1 MVKRRLVLRAI
12 SVSRRDV
19 IRSRLRHSCAD
30 FHGCVMPGKPGPMCT
45 LPPSAPC
52 RIVGSRKEPVVT
64 AGLAGGNTMIRF
76 CRSLAGIAAALAPLA
91 LSIALAQAQ
100 TGYPDRPVKIIV
112 PIGPGGSYDLV
123 GRHLADVLSKRTGQA
138 FFVENKP
145 GAGTVVGTQAAAQSE
160 PDGYTLLVGG
170 LSNMAFNS
178 ALYSKLAYDPLKD
191 FVPVALVYRF
201 GYVMVG
207 RKDMP
212 QATLKE
218 IVAAAKAAPG
228 SITVATAGVGTGQQL
243 VAAAF
248 MKAAGVKLLE
258 VPYKG
263 SPPAFTDLL
272 AGRIDL
278 FFDSIAAGLPYI
290 QSGQVRGI
298 AVLSSRRSPLAP
310 DVPTLSEAGVPGLDI
325 DSWLWI
331 FAAAKTP
338 PDVIATL
345 RRDIRGSLPEL
356 KERFEKSG
364 GEAWDLPDDK
374 VDAFVASE
382 YESWTKL
389 IREAGIKL
397 D

>member
-1 MVKRRLVLRAI
+1 MFRI
-12 SVSRRDV
+12 
-19 IRSRLRHSCAD
+19 
-30 FHGCVMPGKPGPMCT
+30 
-45 LPPSAPC
+45 C
-52 RIVGSRKEPVVT
+52 R
-64 AGLAGGNTMIRF
+64 
-76 CRSLAGIAAALAPLA
+76 ALAWIATA
-91 LSIALAQAQ
+91 LLPGLGASQAQ
-100 TGYPDRPVKIIV
+100 TSYPDRPVKIIV

-123 GRHLADVLSKRTGQA
+123 GRQLADVLSRRTGQS

-201 GYVMVG
+201 GYVMVA
-207 RKDMP
+207 RKDLP
-212 QATLKE
+212 QAGLAD
-218 IVAAAKAAPG
+218 IVTAAKASPG
-228 SITVATAGVGTGQQL
+228 AISVATAGVGTGQHL

-248 MKAAGVKLLE
+248 MKAAGVKLQE

-278 FFDSIAAGLPYI
+278 FFDSVAAGLPYV
-290 QSGQVRGI
+290 QSGQARGI
-298 AVLSSRRSPLAP
+298 AVLSSKRSSLAP
-310 DVPTLSEAGVPGLDI
+310 DMPTMSEAGVPGLDV
-325 DSWLWI
+325 DSWLGI
-331 FAAAKTP
+331 FAPAKTP
-338 PDVIATL
+338 PEIIARL
-345 RRDIRGSLPEL
+345 RADIRAVLPDL
-356 KERFEKSG
+356 RERFEKSG
-364 GEAWDLPDDK
+364 GEVFDLPNDK
-374 VDAFVASE
+374 IDAFVKSE
-382 YESWTKL
+382 YDTWTKL

>member
-1 MVKRRLVLRAI
+1 M
-12 SVSRRDV
+12 
-19 IRSRLRHSCAD
+19 
-30 FHGCVMPGKPGPMCT
+30 
-45 LPPSAPC
+45 
-52 RIVGSRKEPVVT
+52 
-64 AGLAGGNTMIRF
+64 MIGF
-76 CRSLAGIAAALAPLA
+76 CRSLAWIAAALAALA
-91 LSIALAQAQ
+91 LGDAVAQAQ
-100 TGYPDRPVKIIV
+100 TAYPDHPVKIIV
-112 PIGPGGSYDLV
+112 PIGTGGSYDLV

-145 GAGTVVGTQAAAQSE
+145 GAGTVVGTQAAAQSA

-178 ALYSKLAYDPLKD
+178 ALYSKLGYDPLKD

-212 QATLKE
+212 QTTLKD
-218 IVAAAKAAPG
+218 IVAAAKANPG
-228 SITVATAGVGTGQQL
+228 SITVATAGVGTGQHL

-278 FFDSIAAGLPYI
+278 FFDSIAAGLPYV
-290 QSGQVRGI
+290 QSGQARGI

-310 DVPTLSEAGVPGLDI
+310 EVPTMSEAGVPGLDV
-325 DSWLWI
+325 DSWLGI
-331 FAAAKTP
+331 FAPAKTP
-338 PDVIATL
+338 PDVIAKL
-345 RRDIRGSLPEL
+345 RGDIRAALPDL
-356 KERFEKSG
+356 RERFEKSG
-364 GEAWDLPDDK
+364 GEVWDLPNDRL
-374 VDAFVASE
+374 DAFVVSE
-382 YESWTKL
+382 YENWTKL

>member
-1 MVKRRLVLRAI
+1 
-12 SVSRRDV
+12 
-19 IRSRLRHSCAD
+19 
-30 FHGCVMPGKPGPMCT
+30 
-45 LPPSAPC
+45 
-52 RIVGSRKEPVVT
+52 
-64 AGLAGGNTMIRF
+64 MIGF
-76 CRSLAGIAAALAPLA
+76 WRSLACVAFVPLA
-91 LSIALAQAQ
+91 LDAGMARAQSA
-100 TGYPDRPVKIIV
+100 YPDRPVKIIV
-112 PIGPGGSYDLV
+112 PIGAGGSYDLV
-123 GRHLADVLSKRTGQA
+123 GRYLADVLSKRTGQA

-170 LSNMAFNS
+170 LSNIAFNS

-207 RKDMP
+207 RKELP
-212 QATLKE
+212 QANLAE
-218 IVAAAKAAPG
+218 IVATAKSSPG
-228 SITVATAGVGTGQQL
+228 SITVATAGVGTGQHL

-248 MKAAGVKLLE
+248 MKAAGAKLLE

-278 FFDSIAAGLPYI
+278 FFDSIAAGLPYV
-290 QSGQVRGI
+290 QSGQARGI
-298 AVLSSRRSPLAP
+298 AVLSSKRSPLIP
-310 DVPTLSEAGVPGLDI
+310 DVPTLSEAGVPGLDV
-325 DSWLWI
+325 DSWLGI
-331 FAAAKTP
+331 FVPAKTP
-338 PDVIATL
+338 PEVIAKL
-345 RRDIRGSLPEL
+345 RGDIRASLPDL
-356 KERFEKSG
+356 RERFEKSG
-364 GEAWDLPDDK
+364 GEVWDLPDERLN
-374 VDAFVASE
+374 AFVASE

>member
-1 MVKRRLVLRAI
+1 MFRI
-12 SVSRRDV
+12 
-19 IRSRLRHSCAD
+19 
-30 FHGCVMPGKPGPMCT
+30 
-45 LPPSAPC
+45 C
-52 RIVGSRKEPVVT
+52 RW
-64 AGLAGGNTMIRF
+64 LAWTV
-76 CRSLAGIAAALAPLA
+76 AALAVVA
-91 LSIALAQAQ
+91 ACNTVAQAQ
-100 TGYPDRPVKIIV
+100 TSYPDRPVKIIV

-123 GRHLADVLSKRTGQA
+123 GRQLADVLSKRTGQS

-160 PDGYTLLVGG
+160 PDGYTLVVGG

-207 RKDMP
+207 RKDLP
-212 QATLKE
+212 QAKLAD
-218 IVAAAKAAPG
+218 IVAAAKASPG
-228 SITVATAGVGTGQQL
+228 AISVATAGVGTGQHL

-248 MKAAGVKLLE
+248 MKVAGIKLQE

-278 FFDSIAAGLPYI
+278 FFDSIAAGLPYV
-290 QSGQVRGI
+290 QSGQARGI
-298 AVLSSRRSPLAP
+298 AVLSSKRSLLAP
-310 DVPTLSEAGVPGLDI
+310 DVPTMAEAGLPGLDV
-325 DSWLWI
+325 DSWLGI
-331 FAAAKTP
+331 FAPAKTP
-338 PDVIATL
+338 PEIVARL
-345 RRDIRGSLPEL
+345 RGDIRAVLPDL

-364 GEAWDLPDDK
+364 GEVFDLPNDK
-374 VDAFVASE
+374 LDAFVTSE
-382 YESWTKL
+382 HENWTRL
-389 IREAGIKL
+389 IREVGIKL

>member
-1 MVKRRLVLRAI
+1 MA
-12 SVSRRDV
+12 
-19 IRSRLRHSCAD
+19 
-30 FHGCVMPGKPGPMCT
+30 
-45 LPPSAPC
+45 
-52 RIVGSRKEPVVT
+52 
-64 AGLAGGNTMIRF
+64 RF
-76 CRSLAGIAAALAPLA
+76 CRVPARIIAALAA
-91 LSIALAQAQ
+91 LVCHAAVAQAQ
-100 TGYPDRPVKIIV
+100 ASYPDHPVKIIV

-123 GRHLADVLSKRTGQA
+123 GRQLADVLSRRAGQS

-207 RKDMP
+207 RKDLP
-212 QATLKE
+212 QARLDDIIE
-218 IVAAAKAAPG
+218 AAKASPG
-228 SITVATAGVGTGQQL
+228 AISVATAGVGTGQHL

-278 FFDSIAAGLPYI
+278 FFDSLAASLPYV
-290 QSGQVRGI
+290 QSGQARGI
-298 AVLSSRRSPLAP
+298 AVLSSKRSPLAP
-310 DVPTLSEAGVPGLDI
+310 DVPTMSEAGLTGLDV
-325 DSWLWI
+325 DSWLGV
-331 FAAAKTP
+331 FAPAKTP
-338 PDVIATL
+338 PQVIASL
-345 RRDIRGSLPEL
+345 RWEIRAALPEL

-364 GEAWDLPDDK
+364 GEAWELPDDRL
-374 VDAFVASE
+374 DAFVASE
-382 YESWTKL
+382 HESWTKL
-389 IREAGIKL
+389 IRETGIKL

>member
-1 MVKRRLVLRAI
+1 MVRR
-12 SVSRRDV
+12 
-19 IRSRLRHSCAD
+19 
-30 FHGCVMPGKPGPMCT
+30 
-45 LPPSAPC
+45 C
-52 RIVGSRKEPVVT
+52 RWQVW
-64 AGLAGGNTMIRF
+64 
-76 CRSLAGIAAALAPLA
+76 IAAALMPLA
-91 LSIALAQAQ
+91 FGVAAAAAQ
-100 TGYPDRPVKIIV
+100 TAYPDRPVKIIV

-123 GRHLADVLSKRTGQA
+123 GRHLADALSKRSGQA

-160 PDGYTLLVGG
+160 PDGYTLMIGG

-178 ALYSKLAYDPLKD
+178 ALYSKLGYDPLRD

-212 QATLKE
+212 QLKLQD
-218 IVAAAKAAPG
+218 IVAAAKANPG

-272 AGRIDL
+272 GGRVDL
-278 FFDSIAAGLPYI
+278 FFDSIAAAMPYV
-290 QSGQVRGI
+290 QSGQARGI
-298 AVLSSRRSPLAP
+298 AVLSPKRSPLAP
-310 DVPTLSEAGVPGLDI
+310 DVPTMSEAGVPGLDV
-325 DSWLWI
+325 DSWLGI
-331 FAAAKTP
+331 FAPARTP
-338 PDVIATL
+338 PDVIARL
-345 RRDIRGSLPEL
+345 RRDIRAALPDL
-356 KERFEKSG
+356 KDRFEKSG
-364 GEAWDLPDDK
+364 GEVWDMPDDRL
-374 VDAFVASE
+374 DAFVALE
-382 YESWTKL
+382 YANWTKL

>member
-1 MVKRRLVLRAI
+1 MLQFRRLGAWI
-12 SVSRRDV
+12 
-19 IRSRLRHSCAD
+19 A
-30 FHGCVMPGKPGPMCT
+30 
-45 LPPSAPC
+45 
-52 RIVGSRKEPVVT
+52 T
-64 AGLAGGNTMIRF
+64 ALV
-76 CRSLAGIAAALAPLA
+76 PLA
-91 LSIALAQAQ
+91 LGVAMAQAQ

-112 PIGPGGSYDLV
+112 PIGAGGSYDLV
-123 GRHLADVLSKRTGQA
+123 GRYLADVLSKRTGQA

-178 ALYSKLAYDPLKD
+178 ALYSKLAYDPQRDL
-191 FVPVALVYRF
+191 VPVALVYKF

-212 QATLKE
+212 QTKLKD
-218 IVAAAKAAPG
+218 IVAAAKANPG
-228 SITVATAGVGTGQQL
+228 SISVATAGVGTGQQL

-248 MKAAGVKLLE
+248 MKAADVKLLE

-278 FFDSIAAGLPYI
+278 FFDSIAAGLPYV
-290 QSGQVRGI
+290 QSGQAKGI

-310 DVPTLSEAGVPGLDI
+310 DVPTMSEAGVSGLDV
-325 DSWLWI
+325 DSWLGI
-331 FAAAKTP
+331 FAPAKTP
-338 PDVIATL
+338 PEVLAKL
-345 RRDIRGSLPEL
+345 RREIRAALPEL
-356 KERFEKSG
+356 KDRFEKSG
-364 GEAWDLPDDK
+364 GEVWDLPDDK
-374 VDAFVASE
+374 LDAFVASE
-382 YESWTKL
+382 HENWTKL

>member
-1 MVKRRLVLRAI
+1 MLRFGRAW
-12 SVSRRDV
+12 
-19 IRSRLRHSCAD
+19 AW
-30 FHGCVMPGKPGPMCT
+30 
-45 LPPSAPC
+45 
-52 RIVGSRKEPVVT
+52 
-64 AGLAGGNTMIRF
+64 
-76 CRSLAGIAAALAPLA
+76 IAAALAPLA
-91 LSIALAQAQ
+91 LGVAMAQAQ

-112 PIGPGGSYDLV
+112 PIGAGGSYDLV
-123 GRHLADVLSKRTGQA
+123 GRVLADALSKRTGQA

-160 PDGYTLLVGG
+160 PDGYTLMVGG

-178 ALYSKLAYDPLKD
+178 ALYTKLAYDPLKD
-191 FVPVALVYRF
+191 FVPVALIYKF

-207 RKDMP
+207 RKDLP
-212 QATLKE
+212 QMTLSD
-218 IVAAAKAAPG
+218 ILAAAKAGPA
-228 SITVATAGVGTGQQL
+228 SITVATAGVGTGQHL

-278 FFDSIAAGLPYI
+278 FFDSIAAGLPYV
-290 QSGQVRGI
+290 QSGQARGI
-298 AVLSSRRSPLAP
+298 AVLSSKRSALIPE
-310 DVPTLSEAGVPGLDI
+310 VPTLSEAGVPGLDV
-325 DSWLWI
+325 DSWLGI
-331 FAAAKTP
+331 FAPAKTP
-338 PDVIATL
+338 PEIIAQL
-345 RRDIRGSLPEL
+345 RENIRAVLPEL

-364 GEAWDLPDDK
+364 GEVFDMPVGL
-374 VDAFVASE
+374 DAFVAAE
-382 YESWTKL
+382 HASWTRL

>member
-1 MVKRRLVLRAI
+1 M
-12 SVSRRDV
+12 
-19 IRSRLRHSCAD
+19 
-30 FHGCVMPGKPGPMCT
+30 
-45 LPPSAPC
+45 
-52 RIVGSRKEPVVT
+52 
-64 AGLAGGNTMIRF
+64 AGLAGGNTMTGYG
-76 CRSLAGIAAALAPLA
+76 RSLAWIAAALSLGVAT
-91 LSIALAQAQ
+91 AQAQ

-112 PIGPGGSYDLV
+112 PIAAGGSYDLV
-123 GRHLADVLSKRTGQA
+123 GRQLADVLSRRTGQA

-145 GAGTVVGTQAAAQSE
+145 GAGTVVGTQAAAQSD
-160 PDGYTLLVGG
+160 PDGYTLMVGG

-191 FVPVALVYRF
+191 FVPVAVVYKF

-207 RKDMP
+207 RKDLP
-212 QATLKE
+212 QARLAD
-218 IVAAAKAAPG
+218 IVAAAKASPG

-248 MKAAGVKLLE
+248 MKAAGIKFLE

-290 QSGQVRGI
+290 QSGQARGI
-298 AVLSSRRSPLAP
+298 AVLSSKRSPLAP
-310 DVPTLSEAGVPGLDI
+310 DVPTMSEAGVPGLDV
-325 DSWLWI
+325 DSWLGI
-331 FAAAKTP
+331 FAPAKTP
-338 PDVIATL
+338 PEIIAKL
-345 RRDIRGSLPEL
+345 RTQIRASLPEL

-364 GEAWDLPDDK
+364 GEVWDLPDDK
-374 VDAFVASE
+374 LDGFVGSE
-382 YESWTKL
+382 YENWTKL
-389 IREAGIKL
+389 IRDAGIKL